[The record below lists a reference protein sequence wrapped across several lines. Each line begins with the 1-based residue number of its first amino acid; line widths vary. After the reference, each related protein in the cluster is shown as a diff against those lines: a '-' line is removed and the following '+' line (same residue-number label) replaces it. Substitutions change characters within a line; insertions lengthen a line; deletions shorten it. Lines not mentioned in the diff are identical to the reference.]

1 MYAMTV
7 TLHIEF
13 WKLHGN
19 LGYRKK
25 LSTNLL
31 VIVRNIAVQV
41 LCLRRCGRISSCTT
55 AISRTLWCRN
65 AASWVHRSPCA
76 PVPSP
81 AIQRWTHVKH
91 TRPVVKLEVVVCESV
106 QEPPGQVLAKIWA
119 FKAWLNQPI
128 TGQVQVQVQV
138 GLWNF
143 LKFIISWNFPEIS
156 GNFRKISENISKSLE
171 VKTSIIFS
179 RIADIP
185 ENRAKNKLFFKYNA
199 YSYSIKIWRV
209 VCQERAYFISSFCNA
224 GFVNMWL

>member
-1 MYAMTV
+1 MFHRRGPAAAKLLTPRLVRFRGTTNGLVIGSVTWSGYLTCIIINIYMYAMTV

-55 AISRTLWCRN
+55 AISRTLSCRN

-143 LKFIISWNFPEIS
+143 LNFIISWNFPEIS
-156 GNFRKISENISKSLE
+156 GNFRKISENISK
-171 VKTSIIFS
+171 
-179 RIADIP
+179 AW
-185 ENRAKNKLFFKYNA
+185 KLK
-199 YSYSIKIWRV
+199 R
-209 VCQERAYFISSFCNA
+209 
-224 GFVNMWL
+224 L